1 MEREYLS
8 KELEVYCRDFRVKL
22 FPHSQALSGNPEI
35 L

>member
-8 KELEVYCRDFRVKL
+8 KELAVYCRDFRVEL